1 MIYNDPSGTTS
12 ATKHRINDL
21 TLKVT
26 SPSGQVFWGNNGLS
40 DGNESVAGGT
50 ANDLDTVE
58 NVFVTSPEG
67 GVWTVEVIA
76 SEINQ
81 DGHVAT
87 AALDASYSLVVAGVT
102 PAIGLSLVSDVPEIV
117 LPGTVLNVQAEVI
130 EGDEMLSGTPQ
141 IFYDMTGSGFTQADM
156 VQVGDLWEFELP
168 TIACGTSP
176 AFYMEVTGDGGTTVK
191 LPALGADGP
200 YTVDRVGEDLN
211 FGEFD
216 FETAPGW
223 NVTGTVINGPW
234 ELGVPD
240 SFRGAPDGD
249 FDGSG
254 QAYVTGAARG
264 DDIDGGPTVLTSP
277 MFQLAGAPDDVEL
290 RYARWFYNDDQR
302 AGLPDNDRLLVEI
315 TDGSGWVTLESVD
328 HDMGGE
334 EWAEMVVT
342 VSDHVDLTN
351 QVQLRFTT
359 ADSPNDSA
367 SEAAVD
373 GISVLGFRCG
383 DSCPADIDGD
393 GDLTLFDFLAF
404 QNAFDAGD
412 PVADFDGDGDLT
424 LFDFLAFQNA
434 FDAGCP

>member
-1 MIYNDPSGTTS
+1 
-12 ATKHRINDL
+12 
-21 TLKVT
+21 
-26 SPSGQVFWGNNGLS
+26 
-40 DGNESVAGGT
+40 
-50 ANDLDTVE
+50 
-58 NVFVTSPEG
+58 
-67 GVWTVEVIA
+67 
-76 SEINQ
+76 
-81 DGHVAT
+81 
-87 AALDASYSLVVAGVT
+87 
-102 PAIGLSLVSDVPEIV
+102 
-117 LPGTVLNVQAEVI
+117 
-130 EGDEMLSGTPQ
+130 
-141 IFYDMTGSGFTQADM
+141 
-156 VQVGDLWEFELP
+156 
-168 TIACGTSP
+168 
-176 AFYMEVTGDGGTTVK
+176 
-191 LPALGADGP
+191 
-200 YTVDRVGEDLN
+200 
-211 FGEFD
+211 
-216 FETAPGW
+216 
-223 NVTGTVINGPW
+223 
-234 ELGVPD
+234 
-240 SFRGAPDGD
+240 
-249 FDGSG
+249 
-254 QAYVTGAARG
+254 VTGAARG